1 MQAASSPERWPMSV
15 RRLELATG
23 TERPADET
31 FDSGEYVLPDQAQRE
46 SNRQPAHQPS
56 RISRKAPW

>member
-1 MQAASSPERWPMSV
+1 MSV